1 MEILFSPSEG
11 KLKDFQGI
19 GQQIDFAKGFA
30 LSFSERSKIIM
41 KYLELL
47 ESGDDKEICKLF
59 GVKSLD
65 KYLDELALC
74 SSILKSLTIQAIRLY
89 DGVAY
94 KALAFDMLDERSREY
109 ILQNVWIFS
118 NLFGAIKACDLIPF
132 YKFNQNYSNKFLG
145 IKALYQSMQDV
156 LDTYFEDKKQILDLR
171 AEVYVKAYMLKQP
184 HCVIEFLK
192 SGKKVS
198 HYAKYYRG
206 IFLQEMAKNQIS
218 NLCNIEQLVFEDIYL
233 KDIVSKGEQTRFIY
247 EIKMKS

>member
-11 KLKDFQGI
+11 KVRDFQGVDKR
-19 GQQIDFAKGFA
+19 IDFIENFT
-30 LSFSERSKIIM
+30 LSFSKRKEIVM

-47 ESGDDKEICKLF
+47 KSGDDGEICKLF
-59 GVKSLD
+59 GVRSLD

-74 SSILKSLTIQAIRLY
+74 SNILEANTIQAILLY

-118 NLFGAIKACDLIPF
+118 NLFGATKACDSIPF

-145 IKALYQSMQDV
+145 IKVLYQSMQEV
-156 LDTYFEDKKQILDLR
+156 LDEYFENKKQILDLR
-171 AEVYVKAYMLKQP
+171 AEVYSKAYTLKQP
-184 HCVIEFLK
+184 HYVIDFLR

-206 IFLQEMAKNQIS
+206 IFLQEMAKNSITS
-218 NLCNIEQLVFEDIYL
+218 VCDIEQLVFEDIHL
-233 KDIVSKGEQTRFIY
+233 KDRISKGCQTRLIY
-247 EIKMKS
+247 EIKM